1 MIHLC
6 LHLATVCL
14 HIVVEVVAI
23 VKVVVAAD
31 VAMPAHRVV
40 LVDVMALA
48 GGDAKQHVKV
58 VAKALR

>member
-1 MIHLC
+1 M
-6 LHLATVCL
+6 AVEGVEAMAVAVKVA
-14 HIVVEVVAI
+14 VVEV
-23 VKVVVAAD
+23 KVDVVIPVLIA
-31 VAMPAHRVV
+31 V

>member
-1 MIHLC
+1 M
-6 LHLATVCL
+6 A
-14 HIVVEVVAI
+14 VEGVEAMAVA
-23 VKVVVAAD
+23 VKGGVKAD
-31 VAMPAHRVV
+31 ADIPVLIAV